1 MCKLNYIILFIYLV
15 LLFYLI
21 FKKHSMRKQKN
32 ETIVLKKGNREIQ
45 LDYAEL
51 RKAVLVLRAVNHKL
65 RQSIIDLLEEND
77 KMTVTDI
84 YIKLRLEQSVASQH
98 LAILRRAGVVATDR
112 QGKFIYYSL
121 DKDRL
126 SQISRLVEELAA

>member
-1 MCKLNYIILFIYLV
+1 MTNI
-15 LLFYLI
+15 
-21 FKKHSMRKQKN
+21 
-32 ETIVLKKGNREIQ
+32 E

-65 RQSIIDLLEEND
+65 RQSIIDLLEENER
-77 KMTVTDI
+77 MTVTDI

-98 LAILRRAGVVATDR
+98 LAILRRAGVVQTER
-112 QGKFIYYSL
+112 KGKFIFYKL
-121 DKDRL
+121 DNERL

>member
-1 MCKLNYIILFIYLV
+1 MDSIILLYKNELQI
-15 LLFYLI
+15 LF
-21 FKKHSMRKQKN
+21 KMRKQKN
-32 ETIVLKKGNREIQ
+32 ETVVLTKGKKDIH
-45 LDYAEL
+45 LDYTEL

-65 RQSIIDLLEEND
+65 RQDVIDLLEENE

-98 LAILRRAGVVATDR
+98 LAILRRAGVVTTDR

-126 SQISRLVEELAA
+126 KQISRLVEELAK